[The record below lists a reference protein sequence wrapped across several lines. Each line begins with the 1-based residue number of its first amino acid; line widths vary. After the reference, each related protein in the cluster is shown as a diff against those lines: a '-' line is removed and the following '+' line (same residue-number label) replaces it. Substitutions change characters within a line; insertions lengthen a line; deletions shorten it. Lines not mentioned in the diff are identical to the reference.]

1 MEGPFLSSK
10 TLDSRTEKGLDEN
23 AENTYLWNY
32 KKLSTIFAKLLHFQ
46 TTCANIP

>member
-1 MEGPFLSSK
+1 MSS
-10 TLDSRTEKGLDEN
+10 TTSGRRTEAGLDEN